1 MSDISVDMDYIVILL
16 LSLKN
21 DKFNVRKTS
30 EYKII
35 ESIPD
40 CNKCVNCLDKP
51 RNGGLGKRKQTC
63 IIKFK
68 KIKFLKK

>member
-51 RNGGLGKRKQTC
+51 RNGG
-63 IIKFK
+63 
-68 KIKFLKK
+68 